1 MTMKAYHIG
10 VRLSMNNFKSGQL
23 CTIVKNAYDSNLPDS
38 DVSYNRIYVS
48 RWDNGISR
56 YGDLI
61 PEGTP
66 VLIIQPL
73 DTYCKVLIWDNL
85 FFIKNEALEMI

>member
-1 MTMKAYHIG
+1 MMGKAYHIG

-23 CTIVKNAYDSNLPDS
+23 CSIVKNAYDSNLPDS

-73 DTYCKVLIWDNL
+73 EAHCKVLIWDNL
-85 FFIKNEALEMI
+85 YFIKKEALEDL